1 MVLNCCQG
9 GPPRELQVE
18 EVPGLAD
25 QNVTK
30 LLNELA
36 DGRVDAEA
44 DVMPLVYE
52 ELRSLASAC
61 FRRERADHTLQ
72 PTALV
77 HEAWLRLVGQQ
88 DMHFDS
94 RKHFYA
100 LAAKAMRNILVNHAR
115 DRQRQKRGGGWD
127 RITLDAAEDTPA
139 IVRSSREIDVLA
151 IDEALT
157 MLSTMDERKA
167 RLVELRFFAG
177 LSLDDAAEV
186 LDISRSVASDD
197 WRLAR
202 AWLAVQLDGN

>member
-1 MVLNCCQG
+1 VL
-9 GPPRELQVE
+9 
-18 EVPGLAD
+18 GLAD
-25 QNVTK
+25 QNITR

-36 DGRVDAEA
+36 RGRVEAEA
-44 DVMPLVYE
+44 DVMPLVYD
-52 ELRSLASAC
+52 ELRALASAC

-77 HEAWLRLVGQQ
+77 HEAWLRLIGGQE
-88 DMHFDS
+88 MHFDS
-94 RKHFYA
+94 RRHFYG

-127 RITLDAAEDTPA
+127 RIALDAADDTPA
-139 IVRSSREIDVLA
+139 VTGASRDVDVLA

-157 MLSTMDERKA
+157 LLASMDERKA

-177 LSLDDAAEV
+177 LSLEDAATV

-202 AWLAVQLDGN
+202 AWLAVQLEGN